1 MAAEITIEIDKSGK
15 VNVSVEGA
23 KGAKCV
29 DITRFLEEALGEVA
43 AREFTA
49 EYFEEEVTET
59 VSVGGGSGDD
69 DSD

>member
-1 MAAEITIEIDKSGK
+1 MPEITIEIDKSGK

-59 VSVGGGSGDD
+59 VSVGGGSESDD
-69 DSD
+69 E